1 MPRLHR
7 LLPLI
12 LLAALAAPACR
23 REASPAAGQRY
34 PLKGKVVAVDVADRK
49 VTIAH
54 EDIPGFMP
62 AMTMPFVVLEKDK
75 ALLEGTGPGDEI
87 TATLVA
93 PDSRYWLE
101 DLVVVRKG
109 TPDPN
114 ATPAPRAHEAHPGDA
129 LPDAALVDLMMEE
142 VDAGM
147 TLTKELRAAGAA
159 IPVFLLS
166 SVGDALSLER
176 ATEEL
181 GVAAIL
187 QKPIRAET
195 LVGILRSRLG

>member
-1 MPRLHR
+1 MTQTGKHR
-7 LLPLI
+7 I
-12 LLAALAAPACR
+12 LYVEDDPDYREAVRAILEAAGYEVVEAVSAEEGLAAF
-23 REASPAAGQRY
+23 
-34 PLKGKVVAVDVADRK
+34 
-49 VTIAH
+49 H
-54 EDIPGFMP
+54 EC
-62 AMTMPFVVLEKDK
+62 A
-75 ALLEGTGPGDEI
+75 
-87 TATLVA
+87 
-93 PDSRYWLE
+93 
-101 DLVVVRKG
+101 
-109 TPDPN
+109 
-114 ATPAPRAHEAHPGDA
+114 
-129 LPDAALVDLMMEE
+129 PDAALVDLMMEE

-147 TLTKELRAAGAA
+147 TLTKELRAAGAS

>member
-1 MPRLHR
+1 MTQTGKRR
-7 LLPLI
+7 I
-12 LLAALAAPACR
+12 LYVEDDPDYREAVRAILEAAGYEVVEAVSAEEGLAAF
-23 REASPAAGQRY
+23 RESA
-34 PLKGKVVAVDVADRK
+34 
-49 VTIAH
+49 
-54 EDIPGFMP
+54 
-62 AMTMPFVVLEKDK
+62 
-75 ALLEGTGPGDEI
+75 
-87 TATLVA
+87 
-93 PDSRYWLE
+93 
-101 DLVVVRKG
+101 
-109 TPDPN
+109 
-114 ATPAPRAHEAHPGDA
+114 
-129 LPDAALVDLMMEE
+129 PDAALVDLMMEE

-147 TLTKELRAAGAA
+147 TLTKELRAAGAS

>member
-1 MPRLHR
+1 VTQTGKRR
-7 LLPLI
+7 I
-12 LLAALAAPACR
+12 LYVEDDPDYREAVRAILEAAGYEVVEAVSAEEGLAAF
-23 REASPAAGQRY
+23 RESA
-34 PLKGKVVAVDVADRK
+34 
-49 VTIAH
+49 
-54 EDIPGFMP
+54 
-62 AMTMPFVVLEKDK
+62 
-75 ALLEGTGPGDEI
+75 
-87 TATLVA
+87 
-93 PDSRYWLE
+93 
-101 DLVVVRKG
+101 
-109 TPDPN
+109 
-114 ATPAPRAHEAHPGDA
+114 
-129 LPDAALVDLMMEE
+129 PDAALVDLMMEE

-147 TLTKELRAAGAA
+147 TLTKELRAAGAS

>member
-1 MPRLHR
+1 VTHTGKRR
-7 LLPLI
+7 I
-12 LLAALAAPACR
+12 LYVEDDPDYREAVRAILEAAGYEVVEAVSAEEGLAAF
-23 REASPAAGQRY
+23 RESA
-34 PLKGKVVAVDVADRK
+34 
-49 VTIAH
+49 
-54 EDIPGFMP
+54 
-62 AMTMPFVVLEKDK
+62 
-75 ALLEGTGPGDEI
+75 
-87 TATLVA
+87 
-93 PDSRYWLE
+93 
-101 DLVVVRKG
+101 
-109 TPDPN
+109 
-114 ATPAPRAHEAHPGDA
+114 
-129 LPDAALVDLMMEE
+129 PDAALVDLMMEE

-147 TLTKELRAAGAA
+147 TLTKELRAAGAS

>member
-1 MPRLHR
+1 MTQPGKRR
-7 LLPLI
+7 I
-12 LLAALAAPACR
+12 LYVEDDPDYREAVRAILEGAGYEVVEAVSAEEGLAAFR
-23 REASPAAGQRY
+23 ASA
-34 PLKGKVVAVDVADRK
+34 
-49 VTIAH
+49 
-54 EDIPGFMP
+54 
-62 AMTMPFVVLEKDK
+62 
-75 ALLEGTGPGDEI
+75 
-87 TATLVA
+87 
-93 PDSRYWLE
+93 
-101 DLVVVRKG
+101 
-109 TPDPN
+109 
-114 ATPAPRAHEAHPGDA
+114 
-129 LPDAALVDLMMEE
+129 PDAALVDLMMEE

-195 LVGILRSRLG
+195 LIGILRSRLG

>member
-1 MPRLHR
+1 MTQTGKHR
-7 LLPLI
+7 I
-12 LLAALAAPACR
+12 LYVEDDPDYREAVRAILEAAGYEVVEAVSAEEGLAAF
-23 REASPAAGQRY
+23 
-34 PLKGKVVAVDVADRK
+34 
-49 VTIAH
+49 H
-54 EDIPGFMP
+54 ES
-62 AMTMPFVVLEKDK
+62 A
-75 ALLEGTGPGDEI
+75 
-87 TATLVA
+87 
-93 PDSRYWLE
+93 
-101 DLVVVRKG
+101 
-109 TPDPN
+109 
-114 ATPAPRAHEAHPGDA
+114 
-129 LPDAALVDLMMEE
+129 PDAALVDLMMEE